1 MIQRFHLNSREVKR
15 RNEDSQRFHFNNS
28 DEVKKCSELFQI
40 FHFNSSEQNKV
51 VSVVRDFILIVMK

>member
-40 FHFNSSEQNKV
+40 FHFNSSESKQG
-51 VSVVRDFILIVMK
+51 SECS